1 MQLIDETFLNNQ
13 MNQRIFPHW
22 IAIASCLISV
32 IGLTTTA
39 TSQLVVAVPTPTIK
53 PTSRL
58 PFYSQ
63 AGRFSVSFPSEPATS
78 TEKGENGTITYYF
91 RADGDQSSY
100 QLSYLD
106 SSDLSSLSRAQTSQ
120 LLIDLSNAFIQGAS
134 AKLLNAKSIQIG
146 QNLGR
151 EFNFS
156 IQGATG
162 RGRIYIVGERV
173 YVMVGADSS
182 PSAIAAFLNS
192 FRLR

>member
-1 MQLIDETFLNNQ
+1 
-13 MNQRIFPHW
+13 MNQRMFPTW
-22 IAIASCLISV
+22 IAIASGLIAV
-32 IGLTTTA
+32 MGLTTTT
-39 TSQLVVAVPTPTIK
+39 TSQLAISAPSPTTK
-53 PTSRL
+53 STSRS

-63 AGRFSVSFPSEPATS
+63 AGRFSINFPSEPVTS
-78 TEKGENGTITYYF
+78 SEKSENGTITYYF
-91 RADGDQSSY
+91 RADSDQSSY

-106 SSDLSSLSRAQTSQ
+106 SSDLPSLARAQTSK
-120 LLIDLSNAFIQGAS
+120 LLIDLTTAFIQGAE

-173 YVMVGADSS
+173 YVMVCADSS
-182 PSAIAAFLNS
+182 SSAIVAFLNS